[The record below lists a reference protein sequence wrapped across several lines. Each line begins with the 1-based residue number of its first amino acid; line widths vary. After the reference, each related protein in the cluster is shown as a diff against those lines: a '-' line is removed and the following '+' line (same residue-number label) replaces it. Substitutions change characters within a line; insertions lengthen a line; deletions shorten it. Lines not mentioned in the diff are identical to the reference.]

1 MSIIEKSNSGRL
13 IDEDFT
19 QVAELL
25 GCEPAALKAVQ
36 QVETGGRGGFFSPG
50 RPAILFE
57 GHIFWTQ
64 LKKRGSNPED
74 YVKGNE
80 NILYPKWEKGHYKGG
95 IGEYDR
101 LEQARKINREA
112 ADASASWGMFQIM
125 GFNYAACGEESI
137 ESFVRSMCESEF
149 KQLLLTA
156 NFIKKNS
163 QMLQALQARDWA
175 VFAKC
180 YNGPAYAQ
188 NRYDVKL
195 ESAYQKYSL

>member
-1 MSIIEKSNSGRL
+1 M
-13 IDEDFT
+13 
-19 QVAELL
+19 
-25 GCEPAALKAVQ
+25 
-36 QVETGGRGGFFSPG
+36 
-50 RPAILFE
+50 
-57 GHIFWTQ
+57 
-64 LKKRGSNPED
+64 KKRGSNPED

-163 QMLQALQARDWA
+163 QMLQALQA
-175 VFAKC
+175 
-180 YNGPAYAQ
+180 
-188 NRYDVKL
+188 
-195 ESAYQKYSL
+195 